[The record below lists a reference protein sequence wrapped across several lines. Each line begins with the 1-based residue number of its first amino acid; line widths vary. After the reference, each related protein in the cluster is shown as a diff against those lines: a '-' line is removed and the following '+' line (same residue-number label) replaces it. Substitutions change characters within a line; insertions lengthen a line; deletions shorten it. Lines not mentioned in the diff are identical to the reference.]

1 MDEVDPKSMNLKS
14 KKVINSPTKIVKTSK
29 NELRSI
35 NEVLKYD
42 KRASPIRKSSSNRV
56 KNVVRDLE
64 KAQNKKSNKP
74 LARVKRDMKTEVD
87 KNDDGVLL
95 TQPKIKHFFG

>member
-1 MDEVDPKSMNLKS
+1 M
-14 KKVINSPTKIVKTSK
+14 
-29 NELRSI
+29 
-35 NEVLKYD
+35 KYD